1 MAQYRA
7 EGRCFLCGE
16 IGHLSRNC
24 DKKHKMPGDGS
35 GKPPGVPSYSMEMSV
50 IKNDEENDDVLD
62 SMPVG
67 AVGIE
72 PARDVALEEICT
84 SEHWRDWYPLW
95 KSPKALAPECI
106 GDCYALTA
114 EYLLTMFQ
122 PYPGDELDRDLH
134 HLRFRSSYNRFR
146 VRKAPTHLEDYRILD
161 QLTGLTSVISKS
173 HLRNPRFNLAHWYA
187 KECAQN
193 MGLDKPNKKNY
204 PPQFS
209 GTESTYEHVSV

>member
-1 MAQYRA
+1 MQPSGRRFQKGASASKQNSASNSGSAKKKSVKFAHLPEKVMAQYRV

-35 GKPPGVPSYSMEMSV
+35 SKPLGVPSYSMEMSV

-72 PARDVALEEICT
+72 PARDVALEEIH

-95 KSPKALAPECI
+95 
-106 GDCYALTA
+106 
-114 EYLLTMFQ
+114 
-122 PYPGDELDRDLH
+122 
-134 HLRFRSSYNRFR
+134 
-146 VRKAPTHLEDYRILD
+146 
-161 QLTGLTSVISKS
+161 
-173 HLRNPRFNLAHWYA
+173 NL
-187 KECAQN
+187 C
-193 MGLDKPNKKNY
+193 
-204 PPQFS
+204 
-209 GTESTYEHVSV
+209 